1 MSIQKMKRI
10 RLIGLRSEK
19 DALLDDLLRLG
30 KVEISDYPQ
39 AEGDVVVFSTN
50 NYDKTDLP
58 ADMLL
63 VNQNKLSAALDIMQR
78 YFPEKKGLLDPK
90 PEASLES
97 FLSNARLN
105 SCLHSAARVIRLDGE
120 IKSLTAQI
128 QELQT
133 QKIALQPWMDLDMPL
148 EYEGTEHVS
157 FSLCSLP
164 ADAPEADVESAL
176 AMAAPE
182 SELIPVSSDKFLQYC
197 VLVCHRE
204 ELTQAEDALRNFSYA
219 PMEGLKLEG
228 TPRSN
233 AERIDR
239 EVEYDEIKI
248 ERAKGKLM
256 SETAYRAYIQQ
267 SWDSLA
273 TKLYETES
281 RSRMLNSDSSFA
293 MEGWVTE
300 EDVPELER
308 VLGNYVVH
316 AEFEDPAPEEYPE
329 VPVKLKNN
337 IFTRCMN
344 MITNMYSLPAY
355 DGVDPNPLMAPFF
368 IIFYGMMMA
377 DMGYGIL
384 MFIGGMLMIK
394 KMKARGGMRDFGELL
409 VWCGISTFLWGAATG
424 GFFGDFIPQ
433 AAKII
438 NPESTLTMPALFTP
452 LEDTIAILFGSL
464 ALGVIQIFT
473 GMIVSVVG
481 KIRSGHFKDAL
492 FEEFAWWAILFGI
505 VLAALKIGN
514 VGGKPVLLI
523 AGAVLLIAG
532 CVLRNKGAA
541 RVTSIVG
548 TVYNGVTGYFS
559 DILSYARLM
568 ALMLAGSVISQVFN
582 TLGGVTGNIVFFV
595 IISMIGNLL
604 NFALNLLG
612 CYVHDLRL
620 QCLEFFNRFY
630 KDGGKPFRPLDVQ
643 TRYYNVTERE

>member
-1 MSIQKMKRI
+1 MSIQKMKRV

-19 DALLDDLLRLG
+19 DALLDDLLRFG

-50 NYDKTDLP
+50 NYDKTGLP
-58 ADMLL
+58 ADMLV
-63 VNQNKLSAALDIMQR
+63 VNQNKLSAALDIMHR

-90 PEASLES
+90 PEAPLET
-97 FLSNARLN
+97 FLSDARLN
-105 SCLHSAARVIRLDGE
+105 SCLHSANRVIRLDGE
-120 IKSLTAQI
+120 IKGWNAEI
-128 QELQT
+128 GDLQT
-133 QKIALQPWMDLDMPL
+133 QKTALQPWLTLDMPL
-148 EYEGTEHVS
+148 EYGGTEHVS
-157 FSLCSLP
+157 FTLCSLP
-164 ADAPEADVESAL
+164 ADAPKADVESAL
-176 AMAAPE
+176 EMAAPE
-182 SELIPVSSDKFLQYC
+182 SELIPVSADKFLQYC
-197 VLVCHRE
+197 VLVCHRDE
-204 ELTQAEDALRNFSYA
+204 RDAAEDALRNFSYN
-219 PMEGLKLEG
+219 PMEMPGLTG
-228 TPRSN
+228 TPQQN
-233 AERIDR
+233 AERIDN
-239 EVEYDEIKI
+239 EIEYNEIKI

-256 SETAYRAYIQQ
+256 SETAYRQYIQQ

-281 RSRMLNSDSSFA
+281 RSRMLNSESSFA
-293 MEGWVTE
+293 MEGWVPE
-300 EDVPELER
+300 EDVPGLEA

-368 IIFYGMMMA
+368 ILFYGMMMA

-384 MFIGGMLMIK
+384 MFAAGMLMVK
-394 KMKARGGMRDFGELL
+394 KMKARGGTRDFGELL
-409 VWCGISTFLWGAATG
+409 IWCGISTFLWGAATG

-433 AAKII
+433 AIKIF
-438 NPESTLTMPALFTP
+438 NPESTFTMPALFTP

-464 ALGVIQIFT
+464 ALGIIQIFT
-473 GMIVSVVG
+473 GMIVSV
-481 KIRSGHFKDAL
+481 KEKFKRGEFKSAL
-492 FEEFAWWAILFGI
+492 FDEFAWWAILFG
-505 VLAALKIGN
+505 VVGAVTGIGN
-514 VGGKPVLLI
+514 VAGKPVLLI

-532 CVLRNKGAA
+532 CVLQNKGAA

-595 IISMIGNLL
+595 LISMVGNLL